1 MNLQLH
7 SIDHAPGSL
16 PIWQTIIDD
25 LGNPPPARVARVL
38 GIGERTVYR
47 YNQTGNAPKIAL
59 LALFWLTRWG
69 RSSVHAQAS
78 NDAMVAI
85 GYVRALQAQVGQL
98 EVQVAK
104 LTALGGF
111 GSANDPLLTAP
122 SGGLGGTPR

>member
-16 PIWQTIIDD
+16 PIWHTIIDD

-38 GIGERTVYR
+38 GIGLRTVYR
-47 YNQTGNAPKIAL
+47 YNQTGEAPKVAL

-69 RSSVHAQAS
+69 RSSVHAQAT
-78 NDAMVAI
+78 NDALVAV
-85 GYVRALQAQVGQL
+85 GYVQSLRAQVGQL
-98 EVQVAK
+98 ESQVAR

-111 GSANDPLLTAP
+111 GSANDPLLTAHV
-122 SGGLGGTPR
+122 GGLGGTPR